1 MSDTSALK
9 TSIISRIK
17 KSDDLDLLKAL
28 QTILDSMEK
37 ELFELSPE
45 QEKAIEQS
53 RKQLENGDS
62 HNNKELIS
70 EMRKWLEKK

>member
-62 HNNKELIS
+62 HSNKELIS